1 MNKGSFISKDEST
14 MIQGIAVTLMVI
26 HHLLGFPER
35 ISVQYYHVLDFS
47 FFHFE
52 TMLGYFGRICIAI
65 FAFNSG
71 YGIMKKMNSFYS
83 SKIDI
88 LKRGYKL
95 AGHQL
100 KKFYMMYWLIF
111 IAFIP
116 YGMVTSIYSFRLSQF
131 VKNFLG
137 IASNYNSE
145 WWYVSYYLQMM
156 ILFPIVFF
164 VGSIIKSIIKDQG
177 IALLVLISLF
187 ICIVCKN
194 MPKHSF
200 ICMFFCFCIGSLSV
214 YYSIFEKLYEWVR
227 KDMVWRGILL
237 LIVFGGAIFVRVFIS
252 QNIDYI
258 IAPVLVFSIGVFI
271 KSRICFDWIKKIL
284 TVIGRYSTYIW
295 LTHTF
300 FAYYYWQKLLY
311 SFRYSTLIVMI
322 CIVACIMVG
331 FVFEYLKK
339 GLGLKLIRRDS

>member
-1 MNKGSFISKDEST
+1 

-83 SKIDI
+83 
-88 LKRGYKL
+88 
-95 AGHQL
+95 
-100 KKFYMMYWLIF
+100 F
-111 IAFIP
+111 
-116 YGMVTSIYSFRLSQF
+116 
-131 VKNFLG
+131 
-137 IASNYNSE
+137 
-145 WWYVSYYLQMM
+145 
-156 ILFPIVFF
+156 
-164 VGSIIKSIIKDQG
+164 
-177 IALLVLISLF
+177 
-187 ICIVCKN
+187 
-194 MPKHSF
+194 
-200 ICMFFCFCIGSLSV
+200 
-214 YYSIFEKLYEWVR
+214 
-227 KDMVWRGILL
+227 
-237 LIVFGGAIFVRVFIS
+237 
-252 QNIDYI
+252 
-258 IAPVLVFSIGVFI
+258 APVLVFSIGVFI